1 MNEEDDNRLKKRKKK
16 RLLGADR
23 RKRLLRLKC
32 YVQNYDWGVIGCNSQ
47 VARLFSLNS
56 GSGTP
61 DPRECYAEFWIG
73 THKSGPSFVVFG
85 RDYNNAAA
93 ALGSN
98 AVSLKDW
105 ISVDPG
111 AVLGDKVARKWGGDL
126 PFLFKVLSV
135 EKALSIQAH
144 PDKELARALHEAQP
158 SIYED
163 DNHKPEMALAL
174 TGFEALCGFI
184 SSKELKGV
192 LSSVPEIVELVQC
205 GDTEKFSHD
214 SGQDG
219 KEKVKQ
225 LFESIFSQ
233 IMSSNKGIVR
243 EAICK
248 LKRRLSF
255 EKKKRQL
262 SAKEQLILRLEGQY
276 PADVGILAAFFLNY
290 VKLKPGE
297 ALYVGPNE
305 PHAYISGECIEC
317 MATSDNVVRAGLTSK
332 KRDIQ
337 ALLSMLNYKQGFP
350 EILQG
355 VSLNEYTRKY
365 APPFDEFEV
374 DRCILPQ
381 AASVSFPSVPGPSL
395 FLVIS
400 GKGTII
406 TGYSEEST
414 LQEGEVLFVPA
425 YMEVS
430 ITSGAT
436 ELHVYR
442 AGVNNR
448 FFGDL

>member
-1 MNEEDDNRLKKRKKK
+1 MDEEDDNKLKKCRKK
-16 RLLGADR
+16 RLSGADR

-32 YVQNYDWGVIGCNSQ
+32 CVQNYDWGVIGCNSQ
-47 VARLFSLNS
+47 VARLFLLNS
-56 GSGTP
+56 GCCSL

-85 RDYNNAAA
+85 RDNNAGAA
-93 ALGSN
+93 FGSKPL
-98 AVSLKDW
+98 SLKDW

-126 PFLFKVLSV
+126 PFLFKVLSI

-144 PDKELARALHEAQP
+144 PDKDLARSLNQAQP
-158 SIYED
+158 SIYKD

-184 SSKELKGV
+184 SSKELKVV

-205 GDTEKFSHD
+205 ADAEKFSHE
-214 SGQDG
+214 SEQDG

-248 LKRRLSF
+248 LKRRLSL

-290 VKLKPGE
+290 VELKPGE

-332 KRDIQ
+332 KRDVQ

-395 FLVIS
+395 FLVMS
-400 GKGTII
+400 GKGTIV
-406 TGYSEEST
+406 TGYSEEIT
-414 LQEGEVLFVPA
+414 FQEGEVLFVPA

-430 ITSGAT
+430 ITAAAI
-436 ELHVYR
+436 ELHMYR